1 MRFQAFEKIAA
12 VSSGQV
18 YFFDKQNVKE
28 MVEYL
33 EVAIQGSVQNWLTRP
48 SIAFKHM
55 HFGML
60 RFKSI

>member
-1 MRFQAFEKIAA
+1 MIFAKNTVRFQAFEKIAA

-33 EVAIQGSVQNWLTRP
+33 EVAIQGSVQN
-48 SIAFKHM
+48 
-55 HFGML
+55 
-60 RFKSI
+60 